1 MLDFTR
7 TTPKYDG
14 NLETVCE
21 WCKKLEIR
29 LDNHEWESIPNEK
42 VTNMLLSSIIGT
54 ARQERVLLHP
64 SGLAFAKYETG
75 EFFTEL
81 LKKLLQEKDKKG
93 QKQEVVARKQGR
105 NEDPR
110 KFYMDKM
117 ILWVQAYT
125 PANGVWQS

>member
-1 MLDFTR
+1 
-7 TTPKYDG
+7 
-14 NLETVCE
+14 
-21 WCKKLEIR
+21 
-29 LDNHEWESIPNEK
+29 
-42 VTNMLLSSIIGT
+42 MLLSSIIVT

-64 SGLAFAKYETG
+64 SGLAFANYGTG

-81 LKKLLQEKDKKG
+81 LKKFLQEKDKKG

-110 KFYMDKM
+110 KCYMDKM

-125 PANGVWQS
+125 PVNGAWQS

>member
-1 MLDFTR
+1 
-7 TTPKYDG
+7 
-14 NLETVCE
+14 
-21 WCKKLEIR
+21 
-29 LDNHEWESIPNEK
+29 
-42 VTNMLLSSIIGT
+42 MLLSSIIGT

-105 NEDPR
+105 NADPR